1 MEIEEIIK
9 KIDAKELKA
18 EAKTLGVKIRCRS
31 KLDIA
36 KDLPE
41 ETLEKLAGE

>member
-1 MEIEEIIK
+1 MEVEELIK
-9 KIDAKELKA
+9 EIDAKELKA
-18 EAKTLGVKIRCRS
+18 EAKKEGVKIRCRS

-41 ETLEKLAGE
+41 ETLEKLAGK

>member
-1 MEIEEIIK
+1 MEIEELIK

-18 EAKTLGVKIRCRS
+18 EAKKAGIGIRCRS

-36 KDLPE
+36 KDLPK
-41 ETLEKLAGE
+41 ETLEKLAGK

>member
-1 MEIEEIIK
+1 MEVEELIN

-18 EAKTLGVKIRCRS
+18 EAKKQGVKIRCRT

-36 KDLPE
+36 KDLPK
-41 ETLEKLAGE
+41 ETLEKLAGK